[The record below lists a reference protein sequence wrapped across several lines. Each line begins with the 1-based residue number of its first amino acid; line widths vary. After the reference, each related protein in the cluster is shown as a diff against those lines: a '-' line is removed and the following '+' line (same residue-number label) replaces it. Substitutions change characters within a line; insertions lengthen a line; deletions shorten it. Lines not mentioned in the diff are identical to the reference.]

1 MSFFMQ
7 KHAIETKSL
16 GLKHRR
22 IGRSKSDDRNPSANR
37 ICRVEELE
45 KREYLA
51 ADPISVGVVYAEQ
64 YVEALGDKFY
74 VAWVGGE
81 DGCTTLDTLVINL
94 DKNQNGTLDEGEA
107 CFDTEGSGEVYSY
120 VPFTLVE
127 KSDEIGYQAYVEDG
141 GTVLT
146 ISFTNFHAGDTF
158 VFCID
163 IDEYQPS
170 STNNAQVEGGEMGGS
185 IVEDLDGS
193 LVSATFSSTHYQ
205 TEVWSG
211 MFVDNYDD
219 EYVRYPEFDEIYS
232 NGVTS
237 SRSQGNAFLPYDE
250 DDQNEGISQAGV
262 YDRFDLTPKP
272 IVISGFV
279 YEDHDVDCN
288 YDPEDIPL
296 ANVEVTL
303 LNEKGDV
310 VGVTTT
316 DVHGF
321 YQFKGDNLLP
331 GSYSIVSQSDV
342 ISPTGCY
349 YADFCAHGGTFGE
362 KISPLVIEVK
372 GMQGG
377 DEAPDNNFAK
387 VLPGSISGFVF
398 EDRNNADGKN
408 EGESWDG
415 VRYPAQIE
423 LYRIDY
429 TQNGPVYTLME
440 TQTVDKDGYYKFALD
455 CSYNDA
461 GTARKL
467 PGRTYEVREIFSS
480 PDYVDG
486 KDYAGSLGGVATND
500 AITEVFVG
508 YDEHG
513 VHYDFGELKL
523 GSIAGNVYEDR
534 NDNGVIDPGEGG
546 IANVTVE
553 LYQYDGSR
561 YVKVNE
567 TRTKEDG
574 SYKFDGLNII
584 YDYAV
589 KEIQPDN
596 YADGKDTIGSLQ
608 GLKTNDY
615 FYDIE
620 VGWDQHGVD
629 YNFGELKLG
638 SIEGNVFEDRND
650 NGVFDGSESGIGNV
664 RVGLYQWNGASY
676 DFLRETTTDSDGA
689 YRFDNLDIARQYAVR
704 ELEQPAGYVD
714 GKDHVGSLGGE
725 IVNNEE
731 IRSIDV
737 QWDDH
742 GVSYDFGELKLGSI
756 SGYVYH
762 DANDNG
768 AFEANED
775 PIAGVTVRLYRLN
788 GDKYEYV
795 SETKTDTKGFY
806 KFDSLDINQTYAVKE
821 VQPTEWNDGKDSIG
835 TLGGNIAESDFI
847 DSVRVLWDQHG
858 EQYNFGELLPVGSLS
873 GFVYEDNNDNGL
885 KEEGEAGIKDVLVQL
900 YVVGNDGLATLV
912 GSRQTDENG
921 YYEFNDLKPQLTYI
935 VRETQPT
942 AYYDGKET
950 IGTIFGEVVGKQ
962 INNDEIVDILMP
974 NNGKGVHYDF
984 GELKPAS
991 ISGYVYEDLNDNGI
1005 MEANEPGIP
1014 NTAVTLWILNESTG
1028 EYEATGR
1035 QVFTD
1040 SAGHYVFNDL
1050 QPGRI
1055 YRLVE
1060 TQPAGYDDGKDTIG
1074 SLGGEKGNDVFYNI
1088 SVKPGDEGINYNFG
1102 ELKPQPRHDIPDIG
1116 VPPRTVNV
1124 PNNLWGVAPSSFPYI
1139 FNQPYIPGSMTTLYG
1154 GGGGIVENY
1163 TWHLSTIND
1172 AYPRSKEVANSRF
1185 GFRKGDDLIAEQ
1197 NRLYAILGVGNN
1209 AGGTTTDD
1217 ANYVTAG
1224 AHDALFE
1231 GTSSELLQGEWRLL
1245 TDLDDV
1251 NRYTKFSF
1259 GKKGAKAV
1267 VGDWS
1272 GDGRDYVG
1280 LFVDGAWLLDRNGD
1294 GVWDSSDI
1302 LATIETKNP
1311 NDQPV
1316 TGDWD
1321 GDGKT
1326 DIGVFG
1332 PRWINDR
1339 EYLETE
1345 KGLPSDVTATITTRS
1360 DAKYAENVPIEEYA
1374 LTAPMRSSRYISRGV
1389 MSKSGVARRDLI
1401 DHVFEYGRDG
1411 DVALTGDWNGDG
1423 IAEIGVYR
1431 NGKWYLDVNGNGQWD
1446 SEDKI
1451 LCLDANVDPKS
1462 ITPVVGDWDGDGIDN
1477 VGYFADGW
1485 WNLDFNGDNART
1497 VKFGDRGDQPVVGDW
1512 DGDGRDEIGVYRE
1525 KANSQDN
1532 VAAGN
1537 TISYESYDSSNQYPY

>member
-1 MSFFMQ
+1 MQ
-7 KHAIETKSL
+7 KHAIETRSWSP
-16 GLKHRR
+16 KHKRS
-22 IGRSKSDDRNPSANR
+22 GRSKNDNRNPSANR
-37 ICRVEELE
+37 ICRIEELE

-64 YVEALGDKFY
+64 YVENLGDKFY

-81 DGCTTLDTLVINL
+81 DGCTTLDTLVIDL
-94 DKNQNGTLDEGEA
+94 DKNQNGNLDEGEA
-107 CFDTEGSGEVYSY
+107 CFDVEGSGEVYSY
-120 VPFTLVE
+120 VPFTLIE

-141 GTVLT
+141 GMVLT
-146 ISFTNFHAGDTF
+146 ISFTNFHAGDAF

-163 IDEYQPS
+163 LDEYQPS
-170 STNNAQVEGGEMGGS
+170 STNNAQVEGAEMGGS
-185 IVEDLDGS
+185 LVDNLEGS
-193 LVSATFSSTHYQ
+193 RVKATFSSTHYQ
-205 TEVWSG
+205 TEVWTG
-211 MFVDNYDD
+211 MFVDHYDTEYQRSPELD
-219 EYVRYPEFDEIYS
+219 EAYS
-232 NGVTS
+232 SGAGLRPQDN
-237 SRSQGNAFLPYDE
+237 RFLPLDN

-262 YDRFDLTPKP
+262 YDNFDLKPKP
-272 IVISGFV
+272 IVVSGFV
-279 YEDHDVDCN
+279 YEDHDVDCD
-288 YDPEDIPL
+288 YDRGEDVPI
-296 ANVEVTL
+296 AGVEVTL
-303 LNEKGDV
+303 LNETGAV
-310 VGVTTT
+310 VGVAAT
-316 DVHGF
+316 DVHWF

-331 GSYSIVSQSDV
+331 GCYRIVSQSDV
-342 ISPTGCY
+342 LSPTGSY

-372 GMQGG
+372 GMEGG
-377 DEAPDNNFAK
+377 DVAPDNNFAK

-415 VRYPAQIE
+415 IRYPAQIE

-429 TQNGPVYTLME
+429 TESGSVYTLME
-440 TQTVDKDGYYKFALD
+440 TQTVDKDGYYEFILD
-455 CSYNDA
+455 CSYNAA
-461 GTARKL
+461 GTSRKL
-467 PGRTYEVREIFSS
+467 PGRTYEVREIFNSS
-480 PDYVDG
+480 DYVDG
-486 KDYAGSLGGVATND
+486 KDYVGSLGGVVMND
-500 AITEVFVG
+500 VISEIFVG

-534 NDNGVIDPGEGG
+534 NDNGIIDPGEAG

-553 LYQYDGSR
+553 LYQFDGAR
-561 YVKVNE
+561 YVYLRSVE
-567 TRTKEDG
+567 TDANG
-574 SYKFDGLNII
+574 SYRFDGLDII
-584 YDYAV
+584 KNYAV
-589 KEIQPDN
+589 KEIQPTD
-596 YADGKDTIGSLQ
+596 YADGKDSIGSLQ
-608 GLKTNDY
+608 GLKANDY
-615 FYDIE
+615 FYDVE

-650 NGVFDGSESGIGNV
+650 NGVFDSAEKGIASV
-664 RVGLYQWNGASY
+664 RIGLYQWNGSGY
-676 DFLRETTTDSDGA
+676 EFLRETSTDLDGA
-689 YRFDNLDIARQYAVR
+689 YRFDDLDIARQYAVR

-714 GKDHVGSLGGE
+714 GKDHIGSLGGE
-725 IVNNEE
+725 ILNNEE

-742 GVSYDFGELKLGSI
+742 GVNYDFGELKLGSI
-756 SGYVYH
+756 SGFVYH

-768 AFEANED
+768 NFEINED
-775 PIAGVTVRLYRLN
+775 PISDVTVKLYRLN
-788 GDKYEYV
+788 GEKYEYV
-795 SETKTDTKGFY
+795 AETRTDSRGFY

-821 VQPTEWNDGKDSIG
+821 IQPVDWNDGKDSIG
-835 TLGGNIAESDFI
+835 TLGGNIDESDFI

-873 GFVYEDNNDNGL
+873 GFVYEDNNDNGV
-885 KEEGEAGIKDVLVQL
+885 KEEGEIGIKDVLVQL
-900 YVVGNDGLATLV
+900 YVVGDDGLATLV

-921 YYEFNDLKPQLTYI
+921 YYEFDNLKPKLTYI

-974 NNGKGVHYDF
+974 NNGKGIHYDF

-1005 MEANEPGIP
+1005 KESNEPGIP
-1014 NTAVTLWILNESTG
+1014 NTAVTLWILNESTS
-1028 EYEATGR
+1028 EYEETGR
-1035 QVFTD
+1035 EVHTD
-1040 SAGHYVFNDL
+1040 SAGHYIFDNL

-1060 TQPAGYDDGKDTIG
+1060 TQPAGYNDGKDTVG
-1074 SLGGEKGNDVFYNI
+1074 SLGGEKGNDVFFNI
-1088 SVKPGDEGINYNFG
+1088 NVKPGDKGIDYNFG
-1102 ELKPQPRHDIPDIG
+1102 ELKPQPKHDVPDVG

-1154 GGGGIVENY
+1154 GGGGFVDNC

-1172 AYPRSKEVANSRF
+1172 AYPRSSAEPLF
-1185 GFRKGDDLIAEQ
+1185 GFRVDNKYIEDSQ
-1197 NRLYAILGVGNN
+1197 
-1209 AGGTTTDD
+1209 
-1217 ANYVTAG
+1217 
-1224 AHDALFE
+1224 
-1231 GTSSELLQGEWRLL
+1231 RLL
-1245 TDLDDV
+1245 ASYGIESSTVEASNGDVRYLTAAVSGTGSINLKEYKRGKWLLARSLDNVSDLV
-1251 NRYTKFSF
+1251 EYTF
-1259 GKKGAKAV
+1259 GERGAKAV

-1272 GDGRDYVG
+1272 ADGKDYVG

-1294 GVWDSSDI
+1294 GKWDSSDI
-1302 LATIETKNP
+1302 FASIRTEQIN
-1311 NDQPV
+1311 NQPI

-1332 PRWINDR
+1332 PRWINDQK
-1339 EYLETE
+1339 YLDAE
-1345 KGLPSDVTATITTRS
+1345 KGLPSDDSALATSVTN
-1360 DAKYAENVPIEEYA
+1360 AKIAENVPIEENELFA
-1374 LTAPMRSSRYISRGV
+1374 TEKNSRLITRVSEGRIRS
-1389 MSKSGVARRDLI
+1389 DLI

-1411 DVALTGDWNGDG
+1411 DVAITGDWNGDG

-1431 NGKWYLDVNGNGQWD
+1431 NGKWLLDVNGNGEWD
-1446 SEDKI
+1446 SGDKI
-1451 LCLDANVDPKS
+1451 FALDADDDPRS
-1462 ITPVVGDWDGDGIDN
+1462 ITPI
-1477 VGYFADGW
+1477 
-1485 WNLDFNGDNART
+1485 
-1497 VKFGDRGDQPVVGDW
+1497 VGDW

-1525 KANSQDN
+1525 TGDSESVEESENIITYDN
-1532 VAAGN
+1532 YG
-1537 TISYESYDSSNQYPY
+1537 SSNQQYPY